1 MKKIPETR
9 PDGEAREAL
18 KTGVLWDF
26 LFKIDGLSLFKEG
39 FGQTYTYDK
48 DNNVIAVTDLQNQKL
63 VAIAGSSVYPTN
75 TRIPERTSSAF
86 QVR

>member
-26 LFKIDGLSLFKEG
+26 FKIKRMRSPDEG
-39 FGQTYTYDK
+39 KG
-48 DNNVIAVTDLQNQKL
+48 
-63 VAIAGSSVYPTN
+63 
-75 TRIPERTSSAF
+75 
-86 QVR
+86 